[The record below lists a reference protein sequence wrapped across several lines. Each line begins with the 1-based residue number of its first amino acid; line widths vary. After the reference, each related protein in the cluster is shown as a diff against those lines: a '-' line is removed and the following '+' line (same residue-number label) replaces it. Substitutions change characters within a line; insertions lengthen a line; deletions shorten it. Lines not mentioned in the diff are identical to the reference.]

1 MTKFIY
7 SVLLFL
13 LTFSFS
19 NAQEA
24 KVIELAEKVEKDT
37 TPFKLPSSLLW
48 EITGN
53 ELETPSYLYGTIH
66 MIGKDDFVLT
76 DATRAALAKTD
87 KITYEINMEDMNSI
101 GVIFTM
107 IGKVMMKNGVT
118 LQSLLSK
125 EDYKL
130 VVDHF
135 EKMGLPMMM
144 LEKIKP
150 MFLTVFASEDMA
162 TMQTDMQ
169 TGGMVSYE
177 MELMA
182 IAEEQKKEMDGLET
196 VEFQMSVFDSIPY
209 EAQAQMLVESL
220 KAENTGEEDEFDVM
234 TKMYKDQDINGMVS
248 MISEDG
254 EGMQNYEQVLLIN
267 RNLKWIPI
275 MGEMMKEQPT
285 FFAVGAGH
293 LGGPQGV
300 VNLLTKEGYN
310 VKPIDAGKSLD
321 ELVEDKK

>member
-1 MTKFIY
+1 MCIRD
-7 SVLLFL
+7 
-13 LTFSFS
+13 S
-19 NAQEA
+19 N
-24 KVIELAEKVEKDT
+24 
-37 TPFKLPSSLLW
+37 LPTSLLW
-48 EITGN
+48 EISGN

-66 MIGKDDFVLT
+66 MIGKDDFILT
-76 DATRAALAKTD
+76 DATKAALAKTD

-130 VVDHF
+130 VVEHF

-150 MFLTVFASEDMA
+150 MFLTVFASDDMA
-162 TMQTDMQ
+162 TMQSDMQ

-177 MELMA
+177 MELME
-182 IAEEQKKEMDGLET
+182 IAEEQEKEMDGLET

-209 EAQAQMLVESL
+209 EAQAKMLVESL
-220 KAENTGEEDEFDVM
+220 KAEDSGEDEFDMMV
-234 TKMYKDQDINGMVS
+234 KMYKDQDINGMVS

-254 EGMQNYEQVLLIN
+254 EGMQNYEQVLLTN

-275 MGEMMKEQPT
+275 MSDMMKEQAT

-293 LGGPQGV
+293 LGGKKGV
-300 VNLLTKEGYN
+300 VNLLMEAGYD
-310 VKPIDAGKSLD
+310 VKPIDEGKTLD
-321 ELVEDKK
+321 DLVKEKK

>member
-1 MTKFIY
+1 MTKFLY
-7 SVLLFL
+7 TALLFL
-13 LTFSFS
+13 FTFSFS
-19 NAQEA
+19 NAQETA
-24 KVIELAEKVEKDT
+24 VVEIGEKLEKDT
-37 TPFKLPSSLLW
+37 TPFNLPTSLLW
-48 EITGN
+48 EISGN

-66 MIGKDDFVLT
+66 MIAKDDFVLT
-76 DATRAALAKTD
+76 DATLEALAKTD

-130 VVDHF
+130 VVEHF
-135 EKMGLPMMM
+135 ETMGLPMMM

-169 TGGMVSYE
+169 SGGMVSYE

-182 IAEEQKKEMDGLET
+182 IAEEQQKEMDGLET

-220 KAENTGEEDEFDVM
+220 KAGDSGGVDEFDVM
-234 TKMYKDQDINGMVS
+234 VKMYKDQDINGMVS

-254 EGMQNYEQVLLIN
+254 EGMQNYEKVLLTN
-267 RNLKWIPI
+267 RNIKWIPI
-275 MGEMMKEQPT
+275 MADMMKAQPT

-293 LGGPQGV
+293 LGGRQGV
-300 VNLLTKEGYN
+300 VNLLMEQGYD
-310 VKPIDAGKSLD
+310 VKPIDAGKKLD
-321 ELVEDKK
+321 DLVKDKK